1 MGESSSPSD
10 SDFGRI
16 SGNTTSK
23 QRKSN
28 ATQTEQ
34 SNKARNAR
42 LDKERTQAFTDY
54 EKYNPDDTMS
64 TNKEVNRNIELAR
77 DLEYKANNTNFMGKE
92 RGKNVTIF
100 GKDLGFNLMD
110 TSIVGKGLDA
120 IQRSNYLGQAEKL
133 RGGGKAVYGD
143 KGSYQGVVSK
153 NFFGANVYSG
163 NADYSPIG
171 RSQGASYDSRTGTY
185 TSSAIQNSGNDGNDS
200 QVSNNTPSSTQ
211 ISSIDKTDSTTSL
224 STTAKRSL
232 LANNQGGASTRYFI
246 KT

>member
-1 MGESSSPSD
+1 MGSSDD
-10 SDFGRI
+10 SG
-16 SGNTTSK
+16 SGGGGNSMTNK
-23 QRKSN
+23 GLNN
-28 ATQTEQ
+28 AKK
-34 SNKARNAR
+34 NKDN
-42 LDKERTQAFTDY
+42 KEREAAFDAY
-54 EKYNPDDTMS
+54 NKDNPDDTMS
-64 TNKEVNRNIELAR
+64 TNPAVNRNIDLAR

-92 RGKNVTIF
+92 RGKNVTVF

-120 IQRSNYLGQAEKL
+120 IQKSNYLGQAEKL

-211 ISSIDKTDSTTSL
+211 ISSIDKTDSTASL

>member
-1 MGESSSPSD
+1 MGESSNTDTSNPNEMRSRD
-10 SDFGRI
+10 YAKAAKSKKEQERSVAFDQGGRGKNFPPEYKEKAG
-16 SGNTTSK
+16 SGAYSK
-23 QRKSN
+23 VS
-28 ATQTEQ
+28 
-34 SNKARNAR
+34 RNV
-42 LDKERTQAFTDY
+42 K
-54 EKYNPDDTMS
+54 
-64 TNKEVNRNIELAR
+64 LAE
-77 DLEYKANNTNFMGKE
+77 DLEYKANNTNFMGKA
-92 RGKNVTIF
+92 RGKNFTIF
-100 GKDLGFNLMD
+100 GKDLGFNMMD
-110 TSIVGKGLDA
+110 TSIAGKGLDA

-171 RSQGASYDSRTGTY
+171 RSQGASYDYRTGTY

-200 QVSNNTPSSTQ
+200 QVSNNIPSGTQ
-211 ISSIDKTDSTTSL
+211 TSSIDKTDSTTTSL

-232 LANNQGGASTRYFI
+232 LANNQGGASTRYFM